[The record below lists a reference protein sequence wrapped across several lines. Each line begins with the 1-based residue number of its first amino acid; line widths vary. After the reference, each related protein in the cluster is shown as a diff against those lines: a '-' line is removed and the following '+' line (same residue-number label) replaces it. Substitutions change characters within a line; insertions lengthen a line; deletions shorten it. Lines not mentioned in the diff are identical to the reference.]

1 MAYDHDLTDDEKR
14 ELLRIARA
22 TLKEFLLTGRVPPG
36 APHRKS
42 LTDPAGVFVS
52 LSEGGKPRGAIG
64 SLSAERPIFKM
75 IQEMAVAAASRD
87 PRAKP
92 VKIDELEAIVI
103 EISVIGP
110 ESSVKGPGDIE
121 VGRHGISVAARGK
134 RAILLPQAIVAEG
147 WTSEQ
152 ALAKTAEKAG
162 LPADAW
168 QDADAQLAVFTAQV
182 FDETKLKRPA

>member
-1 MAYDHDLTDDEKR
+1 MAYQHDLTEDEKR

-22 TLKEFLLTGRVPPG
+22 TLKEFLLTGRIPPG

-52 LSEGGKPRGAIG
+52 LSEHGKPRGAIG
-64 SLSAERPIFKM
+64 TLAAERPIFKT
-75 IQEMAVAAASRD
+75 IQEMAVAAGSRD

-92 VKIDELEAIVI
+92 VKLDELENIVI

-110 ESSVKGPGDIE
+110 ESPIKGPSEIE
-121 VGRHGISVAARGK
+121 VGRHGVSVAARGK
-134 RAILLPQAIVAEG
+134 RAIFLPQAVAAEG
-147 WTSEQ
+147 WTAEQ
-152 ALAKTAEKAG
+152 ALGKTAEKAG

-182 FDETKLKRPA
+182 FDEAKLRKKP